1 MELIPPIETR
11 IIISSI
17 LMLAGLI
24 CYWLG
29 TRPPLSRKE
38 QQELEELNRIIL
50 EAYTPKDRK
59 EDNKTLIK
67 EL

>member
-1 MELIPPIETR
+1 MELIQPIETR
-11 IIISSI
+11 LIISSI

-24 CYWLG
+24 CFILSKK
-29 TRPPLSRKE
+29 PPLSRKE

-50 EAYTPKDRK
+50 EAYTPKDHK